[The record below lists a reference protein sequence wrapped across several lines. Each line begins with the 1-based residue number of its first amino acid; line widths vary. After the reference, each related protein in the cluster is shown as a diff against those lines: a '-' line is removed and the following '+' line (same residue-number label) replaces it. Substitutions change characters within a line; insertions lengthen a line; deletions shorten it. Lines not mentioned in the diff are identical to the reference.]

1 MAAKIKILLAKLMT
15 EFSVSKKQ
23 KVKELEDTFM
33 KTWKIK
39 RLGVTEISKAN
50 PKKRTTDR

>member
-50 PKKRTTDR
+50 PKKRTIDR